1 VEVQLESERLVLRM
15 PRLDDAEALL
25 GLVGD
30 PDVMRPIGSEPGG
43 IEVAVEHLE
52 RWIRRW
58 QANQMGPF
66 LVVHRADDLVLGRVG
81 PLVWNARTWETS
93 TLADA
98 DDDAQVELG
107 WVIAQEHWGR
117 GYATEA
123 ARAVRQWVYDARG
136 VERLIS
142 LIDPENTR
150 SARVAEKLDAEPT
163 GTVELF
169 DGSPATI
176 WVHPR

>member
-1 VEVQLESERLVLRM
+1 VQVQLETERLVLRL

-25 GLVGD
+25 DLVGD
-30 PDVMRPIGSEPGG
+30 PEVMRPIGSEPGG

-58 QANQMGPF
+58 QANDMGPF
-66 LVVHRADDLVLGRVG
+66 LVVHRADDRVLGRVG

-98 DDDAQVELG
+98 GDDAQVELG
-107 WVIAQEHWGR
+107 WVIAQEHWGH

-123 ARAVRQWVYDARG
+123 ARATRAWIYDACG

-142 LIDPENTR
+142 LIAPENVR
-150 SARVAEKLDAEPT
+150 SVRVAEKLGAQRAE
-163 GTVELF
+163 TVLAA
-169 DGSPATI
+169 GGVATV